1 VKQHSPRE
9 QRWVTT
15 GTSECPHFGKELL
28 KKPERYQ
35 KIMLLIK
42 VQICRT
48 ESLVR
53 SIHIL
58 ALWGNTV
65 LILFQDSY
73 AQYFANELYSN
84 ISAEH
89 GR

>member
-1 VKQHSPRE
+1 M
-9 QRWVTT
+9 T
-15 GTSECPHFGKELL
+15 GTSKCPHFGKELL

-48 ESLVR
+48 ESSVC
-53 SIHIL
+53 STHIS
-58 ALWGNTV
+58 ALWGKAV
-65 LILFQDSY
+65 LILFQNSY

-84 ISAEH
+84 TSAEH